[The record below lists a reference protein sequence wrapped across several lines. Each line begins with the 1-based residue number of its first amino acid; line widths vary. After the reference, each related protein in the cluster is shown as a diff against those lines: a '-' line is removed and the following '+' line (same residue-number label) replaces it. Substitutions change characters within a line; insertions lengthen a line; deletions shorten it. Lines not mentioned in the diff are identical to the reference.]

1 MLATVFPGLLVIH
14 HAFLGDLTQ
23 AVVIGLASTWI
34 ALLFHELGHALA
46 AVLVGVRIWGIRLG
60 VGPTIWEG
68 RVGDCR
74 VNLAVFPF
82 LGAVQLLDEDANAIG
97 YRDIFAG
104 RWRFEWGPEAWRA
117 PIISAA
123 GGLSNLVGLALFVI
137 WWDVLG
143 QPALGTTSG
152 DLMLVGMASNIAG
165 YLNLLPCFSEIP
177 VVRLS
182 KAQAEEFRRRRQAAP
197 CARCRRTTSRPG
209 PSPAWR
215 SCRCDRR
222 PDGPRGRGTSARTS
236 RGTR

>member
-1 MLATVFPGLLVIH
+1 MLATVFYGSLVTP

-23 AVVIGLASTWI
+23 ALAIALAATWI

-60 VGPTIWEG
+60 IGPTLWEG
-68 RVGDCR
+68 RIGECR

-123 GGLSNLVGLALFVI
+123 GGLSNLLGLLLFAT

-143 QPALGTTSG
+143 RPALGTISG

-165 YLNLLPCFSEIP
+165 YLNLLPCFRSDGIHLLAHIRAARF
-177 VVRLS
+177 RL
-182 KAQAEEFRRRRQAAP
+182 Q
-197 CARCRRTTSRPG
+197 
-209 PSPAWR
+209 PSVA
-215 SCRCDRR
+215 
-222 PDGPRGRGTSARTS
+222 
-236 RGTR
+236 